1 MIEFTDAFGRHTIFD
16 FTVSPHKNRIG
27 FVIRK
32 ERQSIAES
40 IEVDVA
46 RQIVAELQEIIN
58 QIETNNQ
65 KEN

>member
-1 MIEFTDAFGRHTIFD
+1 MIEFIDAFGRQTLFD
-16 FTVSPHKNRIG
+16 FTISPHKNRIG

-46 RQIVAELQEIIN
+46 RQIVSELQEIIG
-58 QIETNNQ
+58 QIDG
-65 KEN
+65 K